1 MPFAPRKLLLAVP
14 LLIITQ
20 CSPGSDVDVTDTDA
34 SRLPELYVPID
45 SYDFSR
51 NPKLLERIVASPY
64 QYFRFINKRFAK
76 TICEKFEQELPG
88 MPTVNLH
95 GDPHIEQYSVTESG
109 RGLTDFD
116 DASTGP
122 AALDIFRFGV
132 SIQLAVEERGWFDK
146 KSALVEEF
154 LRGYRKALE
163 DPETTAPEPQ
173 IVARVRASFD
183 SDRRS
188 LLAWADS
195 LMTPEPVSELPG
207 QVAID
212 LFSEVIH
219 DENPDLPPHYFD
231 VVKAGRL
238 RMGVGS
244 ALDQKYLAR
253 VQGPTLE
260 SDDDVLV
267 EIKEVRDLSGIDCIH
282 RRAKDPFAILAAQSR
297 IAYTP
302 YKFTG
307 FIYLDPRRT
316 GDHGLDSDFWDGSS
330 FWVHTWVD
338 HYWEVSINDLAS
350 PEELAEIVYDVGV
363 QLGRGHPKAVAS
375 PHDFQLRKALLGVLD
390 EYEPDIDRRLVELTV
405 GVNQGWQQFR
415 AAAATAER

>member
-1 MPFAPRKLLLAVP
+1 MLALP
-14 LLIITQ
+14 LLVITQ
-20 CSPGSDVDVTDTDA
+20 CSPGSDVDGADAAA

-45 SYDFSR
+45 SYDFSK
-51 NPKLLERIVASPY
+51 NPELLKKIVASPY

-76 TICEKFEQELPG
+76 AVCERFEQELAG
-88 MPTVNLH
+88 IPTVNLH

-122 AALDIFRFGV
+122 AVLDIIRFGV
-132 SIQLAVEERGWFDK
+132 STQLAAEDRGWFDR
-146 KSALVEEF
+146 KSALLDEF
-154 LRGYRKALE
+154 LRGYRDALE
-163 DPETTAPEPQ
+163 DPEATAPEPR
-173 IVARVRASFD
+173 IVSRVRARFD

-188 LLAWADS
+188 LLAWADT
-195 LMTPEPVSELPG
+195 LIDPEPVQSLPG
-207 QVAID
+207 QVAVD
-212 LFSEVIH
+212 LFAEVIL
-219 DENPDLPPHYFD
+219 DEDPELPTDYFD

-244 ALDQKYLAR
+244 ALDVKYLAR
-253 VQGPTLE
+253 VQGPTPE
-260 SDDDVLV
+260 PDDDVLV

-282 RRAKDPFAILAAQSR
+282 RRSKDPFPILAAQSR

-307 FIYLDPRRT
+307 FIYLDPRRA
-316 GDHGLDSDFWDGSS
+316 GDHDLGPDFWDGSS

-338 HYWEVSINDLAS
+338 HYWEVSLDELES

-375 PHDFQLRKALLGVLD
+375 PYDSQLRKALLSTLD
-390 EYEPDIDRRLVELTV
+390 QFEPDIERRSVEFTV
-405 GVNQGWQQFR
+405 DVNQAWQQFR
-415 AAAATAER
+415 AAAAER

>member
-1 MPFAPRKLLLAVP
+1 MR
-14 LLIITQ
+14 
-20 CSPGSDVDVTDTDA
+20 
-34 SRLPELYVPID
+34 SRIPE
-45 SYDFSR
+45 
-51 NPKLLERIVASPY
+51 A
-64 QYFRFINKRFAK
+64 
-76 TICEKFEQELPG
+76 
-88 MPTVNLH
+88 
-95 GDPHIEQYSVTESG
+95 
-109 RGLTDFD
+109 
-116 DASTGP
+116 
-122 AALDIFRFGV
+122 
-132 SIQLAVEERGWFDK
+132 
-146 KSALVEEF
+146 
-154 LRGYRKALE
+154 
-163 DPETTAPEPQ
+163 TAPEPR
-173 IVARVRASFD
+173 IVSRVRARFD

-195 LMTPEPVSELPG
+195 LMEPEPVRGLQG

-219 DENPDLPPHYFD
+219 DENPDLSPHYFD

-253 VQGPTLE
+253 VQGPTPE
-260 SDDDVLV
+260 PDDDVLV

-282 RRAKDPFAILAAQSR
+282 RRAKDPFPILAAQSR

-307 FIYLDPRRT
+307 FIYLDPRRA

-338 HYWEVSINDLAS
+338 HYWEVSITDLAS

-363 QLGRGHPKAVAS
+363 QLGRGHPKALAS
-375 PHDFQLRKALLGVLD
+375 PHDFQLRKALLRALD
-390 EYEPDIDRRLVELTV
+390 QFEPDIERRSVEFTV
-405 GVNQGWQQFR
+405 DVNQAWQQFR
-415 AAAATAER
+415 AAAAAAER

>member
-1 MPFAPRKLLLAVP
+1 MPSVPRKVLLALP
-14 LLIITQ
+14 LLIVAH
-20 CSPGSDVDVTDTDA
+20 CSPGADVGTDADA

-51 NPKLLERIVASPY
+51 NPELLERIVASPY

-122 AALDIFRFGV
+122 AALDILRFGV
-132 SIQLAVEERGWFDK
+132 SIHLAAEDKGWFDK
-146 KSALVEEF
+146 KSELVEEF
-154 LRGYRKALE
+154 LRGYREALE

-173 IVARVRASFD
+173 IVARTRARFD
-183 SDRRS
+183 SDRWS

-195 LMTPEPVSELPG
+195 LMEPEPVRGLQG
-207 QVAID
+207 QVAMD

-219 DENPDLPPHYFD
+219 DENPDLSPHYFD

-260 SDDDVLV
+260 SDDDVLI

-297 IAYTP
+297 IAYAP

-316 GDHGLDSDFWDGSS
+316 GDHGLDPDFWDGSS
-330 FWVHTWVD
+330 YWVHTWVD
-338 HYWEVSINDLAS
+338 HYWEVSLEDLAS
-350 PEELAEIVYDVGV
+350 SEELAEIVFDVGV
-363 QLGRGHPKAVAS
+363 QLGRGHPKALAS
-375 PHDFQLRKALLGVLD
+375 PHDFQLRKALLSALD
-390 EYEPDIDRRLVELTV
+390 QFEPDIERRLVEFTV
-405 GVNQGWQQFR
+405 DVNQAWQQFR
-415 AAAATAER
+415 AAAAAAER

>member
-1 MPFAPRKLLLAVP
+1 MLALP

-20 CSPGSDVDVTDTDA
+20 CSPGSDVDGTDADA
-34 SRLPELYVPID
+34 SRLSELYVPVD

-51 NPKLLERIVASPY
+51 NPELLKRIVASPY
-64 QYFRFINKRFAK
+64 QYFRFINRRFAK
-76 TICEKFEQELPG
+76 AVCEDFEQELAG

-122 AALDIFRFGV
+122 AALDIIRFAV
-132 SIQLAVEERGWFDK
+132 SVQLAAEEKGWFDK
-146 KSALVEEF
+146 ETELVAEF
-154 LRGYRKALE
+154 LRGYREALE

-183 SDRRS
+183 SDRRP

-195 LMTPEPVSELPG
+195 LMAPEPMSELTG
-207 QVAID
+207 QVAVD
-212 LFSEVIH
+212 LFSKVVH
-219 DENPDLPPHYFD
+219 DENPDLPRHYFE
-231 VVKAGRL
+231 VVKLGRL
-238 RMGVGS
+238 HMGIGS

-253 VQGPTLE
+253 VQGPTLAP
-260 SDDDVLV
+260 DDDVLI
-267 EIKEVRDLSGIDCIH
+267 EIKEVRDLSGIDCVH
-282 RRAKDPFAILAAQSR
+282 RRPKDPFPILAAQSR

-316 GDHGLDSDFWDGSS
+316 GDHGLGSDFWDGSS
-330 FWVHTWVD
+330 FWVHTWAD
-338 HYWEVSINDLAS
+338 HYWELSINDLAS

-363 QLGRGHPKAVAS
+363 QLGRGHPKTVAS
-375 PHDFQLRKALLGVLD
+375 PHDSKLRKALLSKLD
-390 EYEPDIDRRLVELTV
+390 EYEPDIERRLVEFTV
-405 GVNQGWQQFR
+405 DVNQAWQQFR
-415 AAAATAER
+415 AAAAAAER